1 MRSITCLVKGMLY
14 HVRMAK
20 NTHNEGT
27 MSLGDHLEELRS
39 RIIWCVIPPIPLAV
53 LFFFVSDSIVRWF
66 LIPLYAVLEDHGLP
80 TQVQVLSPPEFIIAE
95 MKIAIGASIL
105 TAGPWILYQL
115 WQFVSPG
122 LLKHERMFVYF
133 LIPLSTLLG
142 ALGLALMYFFML
154 PVILDFMITIAGN
167 IELQTS
173 TISIGESISD
183 VVFPI
188 LNAPPEIASVGDAW
202 IKIPEGVL
210 TVAVPST
217 ESGVLKTLTIPM
229 SHGSLITQ
237 QFQLSSYLGFV
248 IMMMFAIAVAFQL
261 PMVMLL
267 LGWMGVVQ
275 PDWLRSNRR
284 YALLVLAL
292 VSAIITPQDVV
303 SMLMM
308 LIPLYA
314 LYEFGIQLI
323 VWVPMS
329 RISGDKDNA

>member
-1 MRSITCLVKGMLY
+1 MEHDTQQ
-14 HVRMAK
+14 
-20 NTHNEGT
+20 NQGT
-27 MSLGDHLEELRS
+27 MSIGDHLEELRT
-39 RIIWCVIPPIPLAV
+39 RVIWCIIPPIPLAV
-53 LFFFVSDSIVRWF
+53 LYFFIADYIVRWF
-66 LIPLYAVLEDHGLP
+66 LIPLYAVLEQHGLP

-115 WQFVSPG
+115 WQFISPG
-122 LLKHERMFVYF
+122 LHHHERRFVYF

-154 PVILDFMITIAGN
+154 PVILDFMVTIAGN

-173 TISIGESISD
+173 AIAIGESMSN
-183 VVFPI
+183 VSLPI
-188 LNAPPEIASVGDAW
+188 LEAPPEVAAPGDTW
-202 IKIPEGVL
+202 IKMPEGVL

-217 ESGVLKTLTIPM
+217 EQRLLQTLTMPM
-229 SHGSLITQ
+229 SHGSLISQ

-248 IMMMFAIAVAFQL
+248 IMMMFGIAIAFQL

-267 LGWMGVVQ
+267 LGWLGVVK
-275 PDWLRSNRR
+275 PDWLRKNRR

-292 VSAIITPQDVV
+292 ISAIITPQDIV

-308 LIPLYA
+308 LIPLYM
-314 LYEFGIQLI
+314 LYELGIQLI
-323 VWVPMS
+323 VWVPIS
-329 RISGDKDNA
+329 RLSSEANDD

>member
-1 MRSITCLVKGMLY
+1 MEN
-14 HVRMAK
+14 
-20 NTHNEGT
+20 NTQQKQGT
-27 MSLGDHLEELRS
+27 MSIGDHLEELRS
-39 RIIWCVIPPIPLAV
+39 RVVWCIIPPLPLAV
-53 LFFFVSDSIVRWF
+53 LYFFMADSIVRWF
-66 LIPLYAVLEDHGLP
+66 LIPLYAVLEHHGLP

-115 WQFVSPG
+115 WQFISPG
-122 LLKHERMFVYF
+122 LHHHERRFVYF

-142 ALGLALMYFFML
+142 VLGLALMYFFML
-154 PVILDFMITIAGN
+154 PVILDFMVTIAGN
-167 IELQTS
+167 IELQPNA
-173 TISIGESISD
+173 IAVGESMSN

-188 LNAPPEIASVGDAW
+188 LNTPPEVAAFGDAW

-210 TVAVPST
+210 TVAIPST
-217 ESGVLKTLTIPM
+217 EEGVLQTLTMPM

-248 IMMMFAIAVAFQL
+248 IMLMFGIAIAFQL

-267 LGWMGVVQ
+267 LGWLGVVT
-275 PDWLRSNRR
+275 PEWLRQHRR

-292 VSAIITPQDVV
+292 VSAVITPQDIV

-308 LIPLYA
+308 LIPLYM
-314 LYEFGIQLI
+314 LYELGIQLI

-329 RISGDKDNA
+329 RLSGDSNDD

>member
-1 MRSITCLVKGMLY
+1 MSI
-14 HVRMAK
+14 
-20 NTHNEGT
+20 
-27 MSLGDHLEELRS
+27 GDHLEELRS
-39 RIIWCVIPPIPLAV
+39 RVVWCIIPPLPLAV
-53 LFFFVSDSIVRWF
+53 LYFFMADSIVRWF
-66 LIPLYAVLEDHGLP
+66 LIPLYAVLEHHGLP

-115 WQFVSPG
+115 WQFISPG
-122 LLKHERMFVYF
+122 LHHHERRFVYF

-142 ALGLALMYFFML
+142 VLGLALMYFFML
-154 PVILDFMITIAGN
+154 PVILDFMVTIAGN
-167 IELQTS
+167 IELQPNA
-173 TISIGESISD
+173 IAVGESMSN

-188 LNAPPEIASVGDAW
+188 LNTPPEFAAFGDAW

-210 TVAVPST
+210 TVAIPST
-217 ESGVLKTLTIPM
+217 EEGVLQTLTMPM

-248 IMMMFAIAVAFQL
+248 IMLMFEIAIAFQL

-267 LGWMGVVQ
+267 LGWLGVVT
-275 PDWLRSNRR
+275 PEWLRQHRR

-292 VSAIITPQDVV
+292 VSAVITPQDIV

-308 LIPLYA
+308 LIPLYM
-314 LYEFGIQLI
+314 LYELGIQLI

-329 RISGDKDNA
+329 RLSGDSNDD

>member
-1 MRSITCLVKGMLY
+1 MEHDTQQ
-14 HVRMAK
+14 
-20 NTHNEGT
+20 NQGT
-27 MSLGDHLEELRS
+27 MSIGDHLEELRT
-39 RIIWCVIPPIPLAV
+39 RVIWCIIPPIPLAV
-53 LFFFVSDSIVRWF
+53 LYFFIADYIVRWF
-66 LIPLYAVLEDHGLP
+66 LIPLYAVLEQHGLP

-115 WQFVSPG
+115 WQFISPG
-122 LLKHERMFVYF
+122 LHHHERRFVYF

-154 PVILDFMITIAGN
+154 PVILDFMVTIAGN

-173 TISIGESISD
+173 AIAIGESMSN
-183 VVFPI
+183 VSLPI
-188 LNAPPEIASVGDAW
+188 LEAPPEVAALGDTW
-202 IKIPEGVL
+202 IKMPEGVL

-217 ESGVLKTLTIPM
+217 EQRLLQTLTMPM
-229 SHGSLITQ
+229 SHGSLISQ

-248 IMMMFAIAVAFQL
+248 IMMMFGIAIAFQL

-267 LGWMGVVQ
+267 LGWLGVVK
-275 PDWLRSNRR
+275 PDWLRKNRR

-292 VSAIITPQDVV
+292 ISAIITPQDIV

-308 LIPLYA
+308 LIPLYM
-314 LYEFGIQLI
+314 LYELGIQLI
-323 VWVPMS
+323 VWVPIS
-329 RISGDKDNA
+329 RLSSEANDD